1 MIPDL
6 RDLYQQVILDHSKQP
21 RNFRTMP
28 DATHQAEGYNPLC
41 GDRVKVFLRVRDH
54 TIHDASFIGAGCA
67 ICTASASMMTK
78 FLQDKTVDEARD
90 SFNKFRDLVMG
101 QVDAAAVAEDL
112 DKLAVFEGVR
122 QFPIRV
128 KCATLPWHTMKAAVD
143 RDPNLVSTE

>member
-54 TIHDASFIGAGCA
+54 TICDASFIGAGCA

-101 QVDAAAVAEDL
+101 QVEAAAVAEDL

-143 RDPNLVSTE
+143 REPTLVSTE

>member
-54 TIHDASFIGAGCA
+54 TIRDASFIGAGCA

-78 FLQDKTVDEARD
+78 FLPDKTVDEARD
-90 SFNKFRDLVMG
+90 AFNKFRDLVMG

-143 RDPNLVSTE
+143 REPTLVSTE